1 MTLFET
7 VCVICF
13 VVGVYVIVEYNF
25 CTKLRN
31 KCYQS
36 KSSIDVFLT
45 QIFDLIPNLVEI
57 VKGYADYEKSTLE
70 RVAELRGQY
79 VLTKEFK
86 YSIEL
91 NSQVNNMLS
100 IAENVPELKA
110 NEHFLNLQ
118 RQLVRC
124 ESQLQ
129 AARRT
134 YNGDVTLYNTK
145 IAQMPTNLVA
155 PMLGFNPLELFT
167 VEEYK
172 KENIKVDL

>member
-1 MTLFET
+1 
-7 VCVICF
+7 
-13 VVGVYVIVEYNF
+13 
-25 CTKLRN
+25 
-31 KCYQS
+31 
-36 KSSIDVFLT
+36 
-45 QIFDLIPNLVEI
+45 
-57 VKGYADYEKSTLE
+57 
-70 RVAELRGQY
+70 
-79 VLTKEFK
+79 
-86 YSIEL
+86 
-91 NSQVNNMLS
+91 MLS